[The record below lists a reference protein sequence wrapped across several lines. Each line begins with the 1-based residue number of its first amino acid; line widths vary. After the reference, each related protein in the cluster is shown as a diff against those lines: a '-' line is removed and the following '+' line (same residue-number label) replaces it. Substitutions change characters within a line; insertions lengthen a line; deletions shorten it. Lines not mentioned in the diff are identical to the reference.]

1 MFIDCRFAARS
12 VETKTI
18 VTVIQHMPRSAIV
31 VLHCSHDTVSLDCMW
46 EGYSTLHVW
55 LLILLAPCSFFV
67 FHFYFLGFG
76 WQLSCSALFILSFLS
91 ILLSLHRT
99 VLFLI
104 FIFNP
109 FYFLVVGF
117 GNYHLRCS
125 PNATLLCKVETTG
138 THCQR
143 HLRSHKKKRRTSVQG
158 DDEDESD
165 DDDDSDSDDDDKD

>member
-1 MFIDCRFAARS
+1 M
-12 VETKTI
+12 
-18 VTVIQHMPRSAIV
+18 TVIQHMSRSAIV
-31 VLHCSHDTVSLDCMW
+31 VLLCSHDTVSLDCMW

-55 LLILLAPCSFFV
+55 LVILLAPWFF
-67 FHFYFLGFG
+67 FRF
-76 WQLSCSALFILSFLS
+76 SFL
-91 ILLSLHRT
+91 LLGIWLAIITWRSFH
-99 VLFLI
+99 LI
-104 FIFNP
+104 FPFNP
-109 FYFLVVGF
+109 FISSSNRALSYFHFQSFSFLVVGF
-117 GNYHLRCS
+117 GNYHRRSS